1 VGFGMN
7 APSVILQLNSQGVS
21 PMAFSHCL
29 TSSDD
34 GGSILVLG
42 EVVMP
47 LPGFVFTPL
56 VPSRSVFFFRMLLLL
71 MNFEGQNSALSILIC
86 FITVFLFLN
95 WR

>member
-47 LPGFVFTPL
+47 GFVFTPL
-56 VPSRSVFFFRMLLLL
+56 VPSWSVFVFRMLLLL
-71 MNFEGQNSALSILIC
+71 PNFQAQNSALSILIC

>member
-42 EVVMP
+42 EAVM
-47 LPGFVFTPL
+47 PGFVFTPL
-56 VPSRSVFFFRMLLLL
+56 VPSRSVFFPDVT
-71 MNFEGQNSALSILIC
+71 SINEFSSSEFC
-86 FITVFLFLN
+86 VVYFNLFHYCIFVP
-95 WR
+95 